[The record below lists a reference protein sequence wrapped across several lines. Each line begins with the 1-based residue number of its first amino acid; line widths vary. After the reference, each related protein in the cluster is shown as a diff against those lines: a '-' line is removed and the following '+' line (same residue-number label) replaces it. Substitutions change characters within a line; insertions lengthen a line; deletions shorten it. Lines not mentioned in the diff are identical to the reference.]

1 MILVSRNISTI
12 LFYSYFLLTLHSFLL
27 TLFSFSTLS
36 NPGEPSLWVM
46 NLGPDAIEKRT
57 EVQFYDRFDLIGEG
71 NHTDSSSEGG

>member
-1 MILVSRNISTI
+1 
-12 LFYSYFLLTLHSFLL
+12 
-27 TLFSFSTLS
+27 
-36 NPGEPSLWVM
+36 M